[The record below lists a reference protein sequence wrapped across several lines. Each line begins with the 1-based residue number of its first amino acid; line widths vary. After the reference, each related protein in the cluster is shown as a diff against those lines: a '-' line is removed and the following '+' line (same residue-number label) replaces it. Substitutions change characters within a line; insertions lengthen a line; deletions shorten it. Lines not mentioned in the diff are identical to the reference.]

1 MTTPLATRDFPWVPV
16 SLLGWLTIVAYG
28 TWSYA
33 FGVLLEPIKLDTG
46 WPEGLLV
53 SAFSASS
60 LAGALLA
67 PQAGRLIDRHLM
79 RMVLGVSGLASC
91 GLLLVASTAET
102 VVVFAITGAAGGA
115 LLSAFAYYHV
125 TQTLAVRLADPAD
138 GPRAVGLLTLIGA
151 FSSTI
156 YLPLTAWFVDD
167 HGWRVTMRFH
177 AVVAAVVLV
186 LTALALP
193 RPAATSP
200 TPTRGPS
207 GLMASERGRRYAVAS
222 AGVGVAV
229 GAVLVYQVPIMV
241 AAGLSLTT
249 AAWLAGARGVMQF
262 VGRLPVVWVV
272 GRLGSTRSLQA
283 AFGLLSVGIGI
294 LAFSSN
300 PLIGAGY
307 VVIGGIGIGATS
319 PLQGIHSTTV
329 FAPERLGQGMGTISL
344 IFGVSLALGP
354 LLVSLLNTFASVRWT
369 APSVGALAAA
379 IAVVALHERSAD
391 PKGIDARNA

>member
-1 MTTPLATRDFPWVPV
+1 
-16 SLLGWLTIVAYG
+16 
-28 TWSYA
+28 
-33 FGVLLEPIKLDTG
+33 
-46 WPEGLLV
+46 
-53 SAFSASS
+53 
-60 LAGALLA
+60 
-67 PQAGRLIDRHLM
+67 
-79 RMVLGVSGLASC
+79 
-91 GLLLVASTAET
+91 
-102 VVVFAITGAAGGA
+102 
-115 LLSAFAYYHV
+115 
-125 TQTLAVRLADPAD
+125 
-138 GPRAVGLLTLIGA
+138 
-151 FSSTI
+151 
-156 YLPLTAWFVDD
+156 
-167 HGWRVTMRFH
+167 
-177 AVVAAVVLV
+177 
-186 LTALALP
+186 
-193 RPAATSP
+193 
-200 TPTRGPS
+200 
-207 GLMASERGRRYAVAS
+207 
-222 AGVGVAV
+222 
-229 GAVLVYQVPIMV
+229 MV

-329 FAPERLGQGMGTISL
+329 FAPERLGHGMGTISL